1 MSNPLISIIIP
12 VYNNEERVLRCINSL
27 ISQSYKN
34 LEIILIND
42 GSTDKSE
49 EKILSVKDERIKY
62 FSQKNSGP
70 SIARNKGLDVAKGD
84 YITFIDSDDYIL
96 SDAYETIVSEINS
109 TNADIVSFNI
119 KKKLS
124 ENKTIVVKE
133 PYSSEMT
140 WQEFYKNFLL
150 HNGLCSLCNKVFKST
165 LFHNIRLYEDI
176 RLGEDSTA
184 LLRII
189 PSCKKIVHIAK
200 PFYVYD
206 LTNEGLS
213 RNAKKNVYEYMTATR
228 RVEEFYKQNNIT
240 PPLPNELLRL
250 KICYY
255 TLYFCPLKKAKK
267 FGYTDYFLLAKDFHA
282 DFSKIVR
289 CKEFKHIALKYRL
302 FTLVYNLR
310 YNFFSKQ

>member
-1 MSNPLISIIIP
+1 MGFAHCATKCL
-12 VYNNEERVLRCINSL
+12 
-27 ISQSYKN
+27 K
-34 LEIILIND
+34 
-42 GSTDKSE
+42 
-49 EKILSVKDERIKY
+49 
-62 FSQKNSGP
+62 
-70 SIARNKGLDVAKGD
+70 A
-84 YITFIDSDDYIL
+84 
-96 SDAYETIVSEINS
+96 
-109 TNADIVSFNI
+109 
-119 KKKLS
+119 
-124 ENKTIVVKE
+124 
-133 PYSSEMT
+133 
-140 WQEFYKNFLL
+140 
-150 HNGLCSLCNKVFKST
+150 LCSTTSACTKT
-165 LFHNIRLYEDI
+165 LD
-176 RLGEDSTA
+176 LGKIQQA
-184 LLRII
+184 LLRIL

-310 YNFFSKQ
+310 YNFFF